1 MGSDGGAHRRLSTT
15 GIQDR
20 LGQFLDIQWH
30 AISVLCD
37 DTDDLIWQ
45 RRTSQSECRQRQSVL
60 RVKDGRRSASTIDV
74 FEAHV
79 GGIPA
84 TGLSS
89 RSPASQEIRQLPGN
103 MRHQMKAHEAVEA
116 ERQPN
121 YTRAR
126 THVGA
131 MCVKLSGSALRT
143 FDRDMETPELM
154 AIVGLLGH
162 CGRSSGRDNRLI
174 VPSALRRLC
183 PDLSGYGVY
192 D

>member
-89 RSPASQEIRQLPGN
+89 RSPASQEI
-103 MRHQMKAHEAVEA
+103 
-116 ERQPN
+116 
-121 YTRAR
+121 
-126 THVGA
+126 
-131 MCVKLSGSALRT
+131 
-143 FDRDMETPELM
+143 
-154 AIVGLLGH
+154 
-162 CGRSSGRDNRLI
+162 
-174 VPSALRRLC
+174 
-183 PDLSGYGVY
+183 
-192 D
+192 